1 MAYEG
6 PERRIHKVFVT
17 RNTEYYVRAQR
28 CVAVRDRST
37 GAWVRDHFAVDRAV
51 MGAIRYL
58 DTGELFAGPGLPQV
72 GESMYFEELGHDL
85 VTSAVVAVERPAR
98 ELIQHLPM

>member
-17 RNTEYYVRAQR
+17 RNTEYYVRERR
-28 CVAVRDRST
+28 CVAVRDRSS
-37 GAWVRDHFAVDRAV
+37 GAWVPDHFAVDRAILGV
-51 MGAIRYL
+51 IRYL
-58 DTGELFAGPGLPQV
+58 ESGALFAAPGLPQV
-72 GESMYFEELGHDL
+72 GESMYFEEPGRDL

-98 ELIQHLPM
+98 DTVLQLPA